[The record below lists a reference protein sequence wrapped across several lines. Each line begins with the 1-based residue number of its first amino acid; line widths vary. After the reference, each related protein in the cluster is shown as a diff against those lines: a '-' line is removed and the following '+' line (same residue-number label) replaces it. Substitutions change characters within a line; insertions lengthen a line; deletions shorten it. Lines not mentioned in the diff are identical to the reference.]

1 MDHRNRESIYE
12 MKKSLEKCLAA
23 KDNIDNHIEPI
34 ADVLAALEH
43 EQLTAQLIK
52 DLKLG
57 KIVNQVKERYEKT
70 AGDLSNRA
78 KLLLLRW
85 KKIIEESSHVHGTST
100 SGNGVKTD
108 HSQSQSQGSKTSD
121 HQGSKARR
129 DDDSKPKAALGK
141 LDNIIQPVQFV
152 KSVPN
157 NDSDGKKRVMSSQ
170 QKEVVD
176 SLTALRRSIFQLFH
190 DSFHQTC
197 HDDHRSATLGID
209 VEEALHQQSI
219 QSNSSN
225 TYSSKAKSLL
235 FNLKK
240 NEVSTWIDR

>member
-1 MDHRNRESIYE
+1 MDHRRRESIYE

-34 ADVLAALEH
+34 ADVLAALDS

-70 AGDLSNRA
+70 AADLSNRA

-85 KKIIEESSHVHGTST
+85 KKIIEESTH
-100 SGNGVKTD
+100 GNGVKSD
-108 HSQSQSQGSKTSD
+108 HSHTQSHGSKTYD
-121 HQGSKARR
+121 HHGSNNDHKAKVP
-129 DDDSKPKAALGK
+129 SVKPV
-141 LDNIIQPVQFV
+141 DNIVQPVQFV
-152 KSVPN
+152 KSAPKDVV
-157 NDSDGKKRVMSSQ
+157 SKRVMSIQ
-170 QKEVVD
+170 QREAVD
-176 SLTALRRSIFQLFH
+176 SLTNLRRSIFQLFH

-197 HDDHRSATLGID
+197 QDDNRSAALAIE
-209 VEEALHQQSI
+209 VEEALHQQSTCD
-219 QSNSSN
+219 SSSN
-225 TYSSKAKSLL
+225 TYSTKAKSLL

-240 NEVSTWIDR
+240 NEVRGSNI

>member
-1 MDHRNRESIYE
+1 

-34 ADVLAALEH
+34 ADILAVLEH

-57 KIVNQVKERYEKT
+57 KIVNQVKERYEKI

-85 KKIIEESSHVHGTST
+85 KKIIEESTHAHGGTSISST
-100 SGNGVKTD
+100 SGGNGVKTD
-108 HSQSQSQGSKTSD
+108 RSHSQSLTQSQDSKTSD
-121 HQGSKARR
+121 HHGSKARR
-129 DDDSKPKAALGK
+129 EDDHKPKAASVK
-141 LDNIIQPVQFV
+141 LDNNIQPVQFV
-152 KSVPN
+152 KSTTN
-157 NDSDGKKRVMSSQ
+157 NDGSNNKRVMSSKQ
-170 QKEVVD
+170 REVVD
-176 SLTALRRSIFQLFH
+176 SLIALRRSIFQLFH

-197 HDDHRSATLGID
+197 HDEHRSATLAID
-209 VEEALHQQSI
+209 IEEALHQQSI
-219 QSNSSN
+219 QNNSSN

-240 NEVSTWIDR
+240 NEVST

>member
-1 MDHRNRESIYE
+1 

-34 ADVLAALEH
+34 ADVLAVLEH

-70 AGDLSNRA
+70 ASDLSNRA

-85 KKIIEESSHVHGTST
+85 KKIIEESTHGRGTSISST

-108 HSQSQSQGSKTSD
+108 QSQSQSQSQESKTSD
-121 HQGSKARR
+121 HHGGKARR
-129 DDDSKPKAALGK
+129 DDDHKPKAASVK
-141 LDNIIQPVQFV
+141 LDNIIHPVQFV
-152 KSVPN
+152 KSAPK
-157 NDSDGKKRVMSSQ
+157 NDSSSNKGVMSSKQ
-170 QKEVVD
+170 REVVD

-190 DSFHQTC
+190 ASFHQTC

-219 QSNSSN
+219 QSNSSSN

-240 NEVSTWIDR
+240 NEVRT